1 MTQRS
6 ADIWSGLFLSAVGI
20 VVLVAAMGITGGME
34 ERLPPRTLPYT
45 MGFTVLAAG
54 ILLAVKSARSP
65 VSGPTIAWP
74 DRSGTKNV
82 LVSLFS
88 IAVYV
93 LLIEPLGM
101 PISTLLF
108 IAFSVFYLWEGTV
121 ARRIVYGVLTGLISG
136 FVVFY
141 LFIYFLEL
149 SFPVGPLQK

>member
-20 VVLVAAMGITGGME
+20 VVLIAAMGIKGGME

-54 ILLAVKSARSP
+54 VLLAVKSARSRED
-65 VSGPTIAWP
+65 GPTIAWP
-74 DRSGTKNV
+74 DKSGTKNV

-88 IAVYV
+88 IAVYM

-101 PISTLLF
+101 PISTVLF
-108 IAFSVFYLWEGTV
+108 IAFSVFYLWEGSYP
-121 ARRIVYGVLTGLISG
+121 RRIVYAVLTGLISG

-149 SFPVGPLQK
+149 SFPVGLLQR

>member
-20 VVLVAAMGITGGME
+20 VVLVASMGITGGME

-54 ILLAVKSARSP
+54 ALLAVKSARSRED
-65 VSGPTIAWP
+65 GPTIAWP
-74 DRSGTKNV
+74 DKGGTKNV
-82 LVSLFS
+82 LISLLG
-88 IAVYV
+88 IAVYI

-101 PISTLLF
+101 PISTVLY
-108 IAFSVFYLWEGTV
+108 IAFSVFYLWEGSV
-121 ARRIVYGVLTGLISG
+121 GRRIVYAVLTGLISG